1 MIRIRKKGFIIE
13 MKKIAILILSI
24 CLLVAFAATPAM
36 AANGTGFDQNGVNLK
51 ARVFNG
57 WLGDLNRLAGDGD
70 EGTENTWMI
79 LKWSKD
85 WAWGDTN
92 WLPPDDATAVGAWL
106 TVHQTQYL
114 NESNQLLEWV
124 DKNSIPN
131 DAFYRLEVFQKAMK
145 VSNNLDAW
153 EAYDDGGA
161 IDLGWGNYEPSGV
174 PKYVLFQMTFTFY
187 EQVSPGVWVL
197 IYTEDICT
205 TSPKG
210 LGHPLWPEET
220 L

>member
-1 MIRIRKKGFIIE
+1 MKEGKGIIIE

-24 CLLVAFAATPAM
+24 CLLVAFASTPVM
-36 AANGTGFDQNGVNLK
+36 AAGKGTGFDPSGLNVQ

-57 WLGDLNRLAGDGD
+57 WMGDLNELAGLGDG
-70 EGTENTWMI
+70 EGTGNAWMI

-85 WAWGDTN
+85 WTWGSPS
-92 WLPPDDATAVGAWL
+92 WLPPDDATAVGAWV
-106 TVHQTQYL
+106 TVHQTEYWD
-114 NESNQLLEWV
+114 ESRQIAEWV
-124 DKNSIPN
+124 DKNSIPE
-131 DAFYRLEVFQKAMK
+131 DAVYRLEVFQKVMK
-145 VSNNLDAW
+145 VGNNLDAW
-153 EAYDDGGA
+153 EAYEDGGA
-161 IDLGWGNYEPSGV
+161 MDLGWGNYEPSGV
-174 PKYVLFQMTFTFY
+174 PKYVLFQMTWSLY

-197 IYTEDICT
+197 VETYPGPS